1 MHYPFERRMRFLRG
15 SFFADALNDERE
27 GMTIQRGERAGGD
40 CVSEVMTFVMNTFK
54 WRTYE

>member
-1 MHYPFERRMRFLRG
+1 MCVCRAGFIIRR
-15 SFFADALNDERE
+15 FFAYALNDERE

-40 CVSEVMTFVMNTFK
+40 CVCEVMTFVMNTFK